1 MVRVKRAYLPPGPD
15 DGSRVLVDR
24 LWPRG
29 LSKSEAAIDR
39 WMKDLA
45 PSTELRQ
52 WFGHDPSRWDEFRR
66 KYKAEL
72 SAKSDLLEELR
83 ALARSGPLTLVFGAR
98 DERHNQAVAL
108 RDILVG

>member
-1 MVRVKRAYLPPGPD
+1 MAAWSKQVGSGNRQLD
-15 DGSRVLVDR
+15 EGSRA
-24 LWPRG
+24 
-29 LSKSEAAIDR
+29 EH
-39 WMKDLA
+39 
-45 PSTELRQ
+45 ELRR
-52 WFGHDPSRWDEFRR
+52 WFGHDPRRWDEFRR